1 MTLIPNW
8 RRAWRMASVQ
18 IAGASVLFGSL
29 PEAAQSQVLDLVGVP
44 ASRVPAVLGLL
55 MIAGRVISQPKAREG
70 Q

>member
-8 RRAWRMASVQ
+8 RR
-18 IAGASVLFGSL
+18 ASVLFGSL

-55 MIAGRVISQPKAREG
+55 MIAGRVISQPKVDR
-70 Q
+70 